1 MKLLSDKRKL
11 KKESETAKRKKEEL
25 MQELK
30 EVQKSLDRA
39 YENFSYVVDPELG
52 TIAIFFFVL
61 IDIALYLP
69 RRHGRLLTVY
79 RIPAGNTRPFR
90 YCARRILPLRMAA
103 TVLASVSVPS
113 MH

>member
-39 YENFSYVVDPELG
+39 YENFSYVV
-52 TIAIFFFVL
+52 
-61 IDIALYLP
+61 
-69 RRHGRLLTVY
+69 LLH
-79 RIPAGNTRPFR
+79 
-90 YCARRILPLRMAA
+90 L
-103 TVLASVSVPS
+103 
-113 MH
+113 

>member
-39 YENFSYVVDPELG
+39 YENFSYVVDPELMDCC
-52 TIAIFFFVL
+52 IYEL
-61 IDIALYLP
+61 N
-69 RRHGRLLTVY
+69 
-79 RIPAGNTRPFR
+79 AGQMR
-90 YCARRILPLRMAA
+90 YKFLMRKMKEDKFL
-103 TVLASVSVPS
+103 
-113 MH
+113 

>member
-39 YENFSYVVDPELG
+39 YENFSYVVDPEL
-52 TIAIFFFVL
+52 
-61 IDIALYLP
+61 IDCCIYDLN
-69 RRHGRLLTVY
+69 
-79 RIPAGNTRPFR
+79 AGQMR
-90 YCARRILPLRMAA
+90 YKFLMRKMKEDKFL
-103 TVLASVSVPS
+103 
-113 MH
+113 

>member
-39 YENFSYVVDPELG
+39 YENFSYVVAPEL
-52 TIAIFFFVL
+52 
-61 IDIALYLP
+61 IDCCIYELN
-69 RRHGRLLTVY
+69 
-79 RIPAGNTRPFR
+79 AGQMR
-90 YCARRILPLRMAA
+90 YKFLMRKMKEDKFL
-103 TVLASVSVPS
+103 
-113 MH
+113 

>member
-39 YENFSYVVDPELG
+39 YENFSYVVDPEL
-52 TIAIFFFVL
+52 
-61 IDIALYLP
+61 IDCCIYESN
-69 RRHGRLLTVY
+69 
-79 RIPAGNTRPFR
+79 AGQMR
-90 YCARRILPLRMAA
+90 YKFLMRKMKEDKFL
-103 TVLASVSVPS
+103 
-113 MH
+113 

>member
-39 YENFSYVVDPELG
+39 YENFSYVVDPEL
-52 TIAIFFFVL
+52 
-61 IDIALYLP
+61 IDCCIYELN
-69 RRHGRLLTVY
+69 
-79 RIPAGNTRPFR
+79 AGQLR
-90 YCARRILPLRMAA
+90 YKFLMRKMKEDKFL
-103 TVLASVSVPS
+103 
-113 MH
+113 

>member
-39 YENFSYVVDPELG
+39 YENFSYVVDPEL
-52 TIAIFFFVL
+52 
-61 IDIALYLP
+61 IDCCIYELN
-69 RRHGRLLTVY
+69 
-79 RIPAGNTRPFR
+79 AGQMR
-90 YCARRILPLRMAA
+90 YKFLMRKLKEDKFL
-103 TVLASVSVPS
+103 
-113 MH
+113 